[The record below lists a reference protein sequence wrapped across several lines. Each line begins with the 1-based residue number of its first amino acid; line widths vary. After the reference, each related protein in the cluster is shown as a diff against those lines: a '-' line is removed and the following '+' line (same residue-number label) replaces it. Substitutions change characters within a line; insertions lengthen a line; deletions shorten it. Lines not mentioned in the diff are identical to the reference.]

1 MKKTINDYIKEII
14 NRGGEL
20 KDKDFDSQLK
30 WRSVSA
36 LSKRLGISKEQALV
50 FAYSFFKTLTSKAFS
65 AQDLRLEMSSEPFDL
80 PKVLRNLTTLYAAKL
95 VLKSDSYS
103 GEEYSV
109 SKNVVL
115 LIDDNNPPNVENVGA
130 KKDILE
136 LSDEIFQLVT
146 MRYET
151 MITHDEFY
159 NEMTQILDLQG
170 DYKVFSYL
178 RKQGVSQN
186 EWLIFLVTFVAHLSG
201 EDYACTKKMVKNMYS
216 GSRNQFEYRTKLQKE
231 ETQLQQKKLIEFAGD
246 EFKNKEQI
254 CIPDSVLK
262 EILEDHYPF
271 VIEKKQSELNAT
283 DLIQPTDIITRELFY
298 NNGEV
303 SEINTLKDLLH
314 PEKFA
319 SIQENMKEAGYK
331 SGFCVLLHGTP
342 GTGKTETVMQ
352 LAKQTGRLVLKVDI
366 ATIRDKF
373 VGETEKNI
381 SEIFARYKR
390 LCKQTELTPI
400 LLFNEADALFNKR
413 VTVRQSVDQMN
424 NSMQNILLE
433 ALENFEGILFAT
445 TNLAPNMDT
454 AFERRFLYKIKFL
467 NPSDQARR
475 SIWQEHFPE
484 LDTEILEEIASSFTI
499 SGGQIE
505 NVVRKA
511 KLQTI
516 LYKHSISM
524 DLLRKL
530 CTEESISNKSTM
542 NQIGFKRD

>member
-14 NRGGEL
+14 NRSGEI
-20 KDKDFDSQLK
+20 KVKDFDSQLK

-36 LSKRLGISKEQALV
+36 LSKRLGIPKEQALV

-65 AQDLRLEMSSEPFDL
+65 AQQLRLEISSEPFDL
-80 PKVLRNLTTLYAAKL
+80 PKVLRNLSALNSTKL
-95 VLKSDSYS
+95 ILKSDSYN

-109 SKNVVL
+109 SKD
-115 LIDDNNPPNVENVGA
+115 LILSVDENTPPKLVDVGA

-136 LSDEIFQLVT
+136 LSDEITQLIT

-151 MITHDEFY
+151 AITHDEFY
-159 NEMTQILDLQG
+159 NEMTQILEHQG

-186 EWLIFLVTFVAHLSG
+186 EWLIFLVTFVAHLCGAEYTCSN
-201 EDYACTKKMVKNMYS
+201 ELIKTMYT
-216 GSRNQFEYRTKLQKE
+216 GSRSQFEYRTKLQKE

-246 EFKNKEQI
+246 EFKNKVQI

-262 EILEDHYPF
+262 AILEDHYPF
-271 VIEKKQSELNAT
+271 LIEKKQSELNAA
-283 DLIQPTDIITRELFY
+283 DLIQPADIISRELYY

-381 SEIFARYKR
+381 SEIFNRYKR

-524 DLLRKL
+524 ELLSKL

>member
-14 NRGGEL
+14 NRGGEI
-20 KDKDFDSQLK
+20 KEKDFDSQLK

-36 LSKRLGISKEQALV
+36 LSNRLGITKEQALV
-50 FAYSFFKTLTSKAFS
+50 FAYSFFKTLTSKTFS

-80 PKVLRNLTTLYAAKL
+80 PKVLRNLTTLYCNKL
-95 VLKSDSYS
+95 ILKSDSYN
-103 GEEYSV
+103 GDEYSV
-109 SKNVVL
+109 SKNVIL
-115 LIDDNNPPNVENVGA
+115 LIDDNTTTKLDDIGA

-136 LSDEIFQLVT
+136 LSDEITQLIT

-159 NEMTQILDLQG
+159 NEMTQILDLQS

-178 RKQGVSQN
+178 RTQGVCQH
-186 EWLIFLVTFVAHLSG
+186 EWLIFLVTFIAHLGG
-201 EDYACTKKMVKNMYS
+201 EDHACTKKLIKNMYV
-216 GSRNQFEYRTKLQKE
+216 GSRSQFEYRTKIQKE
-231 ETQLQQKKLIEFAGD
+231 ETQLQQKKLIEFTGD

-262 EILEDHYPF
+262 AILEDHYPF
-271 VIEKKQSELNAT
+271 LIEKKQSELNAA
-283 DLIQPTDIITRELFY
+283 DLIQPADIISRELYY

-303 SEINTLKDLLH
+303 SEINILKDLLH
-314 PEKFA
+314 PEKFS

-331 SGFCVLLHGTP
+331 SGVCVLLHGTP

-381 SEIFARYKR
+381 SEIFKRYKR

-445 TNLAPNMDT
+445 TNLAPNLDT

-467 NPSDQARR
+467 NPSDKARH

-484 LDTEILEEIASSFTI
+484 IDAVILEEIASSFTI

-516 LYKHSISM
+516 LYKHSITM
-524 DLLRKL
+524 ELLSKL